1 MTEYKLYRYSSGDD
15 EKLIMQSSDIDFS
28 IMVAKEMSYDFYTCR
43 LETWV
48 DDKQEYGFRYFSKGE
63 EITEQIIA
71 AILAE
76 YVE

>member
-1 MTEYKLYRYSSGDD
+1 MTEYKLYRYSLGDD
-15 EKLIMQSSDIDFS
+15 EKLIMESSDIEMTV
-28 IMVAKEMSYDFYTCR
+28 IVAKEMSNDYFTCR

-48 DDKQEYGFRYFSKGE
+48 EGFQEYGFRYFNKGE
-63 EITEQIIA
+63 EITELIKA